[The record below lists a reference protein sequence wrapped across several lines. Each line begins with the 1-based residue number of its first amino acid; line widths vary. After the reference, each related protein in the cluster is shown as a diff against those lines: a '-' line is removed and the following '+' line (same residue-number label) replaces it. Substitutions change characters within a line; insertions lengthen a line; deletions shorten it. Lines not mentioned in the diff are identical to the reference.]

1 MKCAGRNMESLE
13 TVEHLKEVM
22 GNDMVEASV
31 DGMSILAFFVYSVL
45 SPSNFLCCVL
55 EYFFFL
61 LIWFLVKNFTLKIF
75 NYLQVS

>member
-1 MKCAGRNMESLE
+1 MESLE

-55 EYFFFL
+55 EYFFFSSD
-61 LIWFLVKNFTLKIF
+61 LVSRQELHTQDI
-75 NYLQVS
+75 